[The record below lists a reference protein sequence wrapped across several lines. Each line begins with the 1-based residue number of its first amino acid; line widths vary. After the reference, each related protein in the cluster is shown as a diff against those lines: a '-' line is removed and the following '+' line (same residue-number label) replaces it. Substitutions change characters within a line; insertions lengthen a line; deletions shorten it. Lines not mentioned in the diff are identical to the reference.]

1 MKPRFPFAVLIGLI
15 VHLAGT
21 PLQANISARTV
32 VTPWPRHSRGGRV
45 GARHAQIIPSEAKC
59 SSPPIFLHEVAS
71 IFCPDQENRGRS
83 RAGPCSRSPSCWTA
97 SGCRVPSARASTVR
111 SSKCRS
117 NASSGPNTSARML
130 RDHHP
135 SRSVLWGWP
144 ERLRKIG
151 PIRSTG
157 REAKSTR
164 YTRSVGLEKAAL
176 AVRCTSSAGPLKL
189 RAKSFRRSARP
200 QRAGHECLR
209 AGGGAG
215 ANPRAVWKRPAT
227 RKRLGLERREIYA
240 NGPEERQA

>member
-135 SRSVLWGWP
+135 SRSVLWGGRSDCGRLVQSGRQV
-144 ERLRKIG
+144 ERPSRHAIPDLWAWRR
-151 PIRSTG
+151 PPW
-157 REAKSTR
+157 
-164 YTRSVGLEKAAL
+164 
-176 AVRCTSSAGPLKL
+176 RCVAQVAPV
-189 RAKSFRRSARP
+189 P
-200 QRAGHECLR
+200 
-209 AGGGAG
+209 
-215 ANPRAVWKRPAT
+215 
-227 RKRLGLERREIYA
+227 
-240 NGPEERQA
+240 

>member
-1 MKPRFPFAVLIGLI
+1 MDHAASLSVGRRELRCRPRWRA
-15 VHLAGT
+15 
-21 PLQANISARTV
+21 LQCQPSAFC
-32 VTPWPRHSRGGRV
+32 HGR
-45 GARHAQIIPSEAKC
+45 RHASYGHDRCQAAK
-59 SSPPIFLHEVAS
+59 A
-71 IFCPDQENRGRS
+71 
-83 RAGPCSRSPSCWTA
+83 
-97 SGCRVPSARASTVR
+97 
-111 SSKCRS
+111 
-117 NASSGPNTSARML
+117 

-176 AVRCTSSAGPLKL
+176 AVRCTSGAGPLKL

-240 NGPEERQA
+240 TGPEERQA